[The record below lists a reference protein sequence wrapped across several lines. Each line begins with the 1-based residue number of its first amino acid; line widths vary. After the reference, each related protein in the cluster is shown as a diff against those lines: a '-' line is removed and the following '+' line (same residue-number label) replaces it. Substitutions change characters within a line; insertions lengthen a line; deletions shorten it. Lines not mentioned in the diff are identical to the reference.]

1 MIIDLTPITDQL
13 DRIEAKLDKILNQ
26 EVIVPQI
33 IVKPV
38 DPVPQPTEK
47 KITIE
52 DWSAFIQLVV
62 S

>member
-47 KITIE
+47 L
-52 DWSAFIQLVV
+52 S
-62 S
+62 